1 MFRKIAL
8 LLLCVS
14 LLWFVFHLTVLDV
27 TPADDASHSQAGEII
42 SSREDCWMAKEA
54 LDRSFPKARRE
65 GVSLGS
71 SEQEKLINCHWP
83 GAELHVPDHK
93 STLNDYFM
101 YNVILWVK
109 KPRYASIPIHA
120 VVDVSSGNWAGGD
133 EGSCDFWK
141 FPSGWRL
148 TSCTYKHITY

>member
-54 LDRSFPKARRE
+54 LDRAFPKARRE
-65 GVSLGS
+65 GALLGS
-71 SEQEKLINCHWP
+71 SEQEKQISCHWP
-83 GAELHVPDHK
+83 DAKLNVSNYT
-93 STLNDYFM
+93 STLKDPFIFH
-101 YNVILWVK
+101 VFLWVK
-109 KPRYASIPIHA
+109 KPRYALIPIHA
-120 VVDVSSGNWAGGD
+120 VVDVSYGNWTGGD
-133 EGSCDFWK
+133 DGSCDFWR

-148 TSCTYKHITY
+148 TSCSYKHTSY